1 MLGTMPPARRRH
13 FRSVR
18 KLPSGRYQ
26 AGYHHLGARHFAS
39 GTFATKADA
48 LAWLSTVEAD
58 IHRGQ
63 WVDPGAGKMTFG
75 EYAGTWLAQRYEL
88 RPRTVE
94 LYRSILGR
102 HLRPTFGH
110 VPLAQIT
117 TVVVRSWHAGVAKER
132 PLVAAKSY
140 RLLRTILNTAA
151 ADGLIVANPCTIK
164 GAGVERTAE
173 RKIPTMETV
182 YAIADEAG
190 DRYRALV
197 LTAALAGLR
206 LGELSALTR
215 RHVDLVHRTITVE
228 MQAQQVAGRGRV
240 LGPPKSKAGVRTV
253 AVPSVLTE
261 VLDAHLANFVG
272 PGSEALVFT
281 GEKGAPIVR
290 TNWAHRFAKV
300 ASAAGAPG
308 LHFHDLRH
316 VAGTLAAATGAST
329 TEVMARLGHSTP
341 RAALIYQHATAERD
355 HQIAAG
361 IDAILQAAK
370 DEPVARVV
378 RMQRPATGR

>member
-1 MLGTMPPARRRH
+1 MPSARRRH
-13 FRSVR
+13 FGSVR

-26 AGYHHLGARHFAS
+26 AGYHNLGERHFAL

-63 WVDPGAGKMTFG
+63 WVDPGAGRVTFG
-75 EYAGTWLAQRYEL
+75 NYADTWLAQRYEL

-94 LYRSILGR
+94 LYRSILGC
-102 HLRPTFGH
+102 HLRPAFGQ

-117 TVVVRSWHAGVAKER
+117 TVVVRSWYAEVAKER

-140 RLLRTILNTAA
+140 RLLRTMLNTAA
-151 ADGLIVANPCTIK
+151 TDGLIFANPCTIK

-173 RKIPTMETV
+173 RKIPTLETV
-182 YAIADEAG
+182 YAIADEAT

-215 RHVDLVHRTITVE
+215 RHIDLVHRTITVE
-228 MQAQQVAGRGRV
+228 MQAQQVSGRGRV

-253 AVPSVLTE
+253 AVPLALAE
-261 VLDAHLANFVG
+261 VLDAHLATFVG
-272 PGSEALVFT
+272 PGADALVFT

-300 ASAAGAPG
+300 TSAAGAAG

-329 TEVMARLGHSTP
+329 REVMARLGHSTP

-355 HQIAAG
+355 QQIAAG

-370 DEPVARVV
+370 DAPAAPVV
-378 RMQRPATGR
+378 RIRRPAPGK

>member
-1 MLGTMPPARRRH
+1 VA
-13 FRSVR
+13 
-18 KLPSGRYQ
+18 
-26 AGYHHLGARHFAS
+26 
-39 GTFATKADA
+39 
-48 LAWLSTVEAD
+48 
-58 IHRGQ
+58 
-63 WVDPGAGKMTFG
+63 FG
-75 EYAGTWLAQRYEL
+75 EYADTWLGQRYDL

-94 LYRSILGR
+94 LYRSILDR
-102 HLRPTFGH
+102 RLRPGFDQ

-117 TVVVRSWHAGVAKER
+117 TVVVRSWHARQAKER

-164 GAGVERTAE
+164 GAGTERTAE
-173 RKIPTMETV
+173 RRIPTVETV

-228 MQAQQVAGRGRV
+228 IQAQQVAGRGRV

-253 AVPSVLTE
+253 AVPSALAD
-261 VLDAHLANFVG
+261 VLDAHLATFVG
-272 PGSEALVFT
+272 PGPEALVFT

-290 TNWAHRFAKV
+290 TNWAYRFAKV
-300 ASAAGAPG
+300 ASAAGASG

-316 VAGTLAAATGAST
+316 VAGTLAETGAST
-329 TEVMARLGHSTP
+329 REVMARLGHSTP
-341 RAALIYQHATAERD
+341 RAALIYQHATEERD

-361 IDAILQAAK
+361 IDAILDAAK
-370 DEPVARVV
+370 DVPAARVV
-378 RMQRPATGR
+378 RMRRPATDRVAY